1 MGQER
6 KLSSKYYWHSNANFR
21 RKNFYVTLTVMVYAK
36 FYNDQSQEGPSVPQV
51 TQRNDI
57 TTEQCKKKTNKSN
70 NDDRN
75 DCW

>member
-1 MGQER
+1 
-6 KLSSKYYWHSNANFR
+6 
-21 RKNFYVTLTVMVYAK
+21 MVYAK

-75 DCW
+75 DCWWGSTL